1 MNRDPKAV
9 IENFPGLRYL
19 APQLY
24 HIILITS
31 LRALILTG
39 HEKFL
44 FQGWLKRIPILGS
57 TSSLKLIGAS
67 SIKISNG

>member
-9 IENFPGLRYL
+9 IGNFKFTILSDIWCYDHIL
-19 APQLY
+19 LY
-24 HIILITS
+24 YIILITS

-44 FQGWLKRIPILGS
+44 FQGWLKRIPILG
-57 TSSLKLIGAS
+57 
-67 SIKISNG
+67 

>member
-9 IENFPGLRYL
+9 IENFLGLRYL
-19 APQLY
+19 AIFSSMIISYYIILY
-24 HIILITS
+24 YIILITS

-44 FQGWLKRIPILGS
+44 FQGWLKRIPILG
-57 TSSLKLIGAS
+57 
-67 SIKISNG
+67 

>member
-19 APQLY
+19 VIFGSITIFYYIILY
-24 HIILITS
+24 YIILITS

-44 FQGWLKRIPILGS
+44 FQGWLKRIPILG
-57 TSSLKLIGAS
+57 
-67 SIKISNG
+67 